1 MSGVVT
7 TDSPTRCSENARL
20 PWSGQK
26 AGPFHHCAVNGI
38 LVASHQRIQVLRSG
52 SPGSGGIPWSCNTTG
67 KNIAAVKAAYAATT
81 ANHLDTVR
89 QSTVLPAVGVSGWG
103 QTLL

>member
-52 SPGSGGIPWSCNTTG
+52 PPGSWWVPWSCSTPG
-67 KNIAAVKAAYAATT
+67 KNIAAVNAAYAATT
-81 ANHLDTVR
+81 TSHLDTVR
-89 QSTVLPAVGVSGWG
+89 QSTVLVLVGFRR
-103 QTLL
+103 